1 MKGEILESVMNV
13 KGAKCGREEKK
24 ALMAARYKYS
34 LSLSKWFCRK
44 TKNIITAIRFSSVS
58 FLFLLFISP
67 HSQTHNTIILLKD
80 PLFFPFGSS
89 KFVTFFSPVF
99 FSLSGLCDGPELASL
114 LEKELEEQRVFLLF
128 LCLLDI

>member
-58 FLFLLFISP
+58 FLFFSLYPSLSNT
-67 HSQTHNTIILLKD
+67 QTIILLKD

-89 KFVTFFSPVF
+89 KFVTFFFPCF
-99 FSLSGLCDGPELASL
+99 FLSLSLGCVMVQS
-114 LEKELEEQRVFLLF
+114 
-128 LCLLDI
+128 